1 MSKGV
6 EIMVFSSLL
15 FLFRFLPAVLILYYI
30 APRKIRNIVLFLFSL
45 FFYAWGEPKY
55 VFLMLFSITMDFTIG
70 RIIERCQKE
79 GHKKR
84 AKAALLVSVVV
95 NLGILAFFKYADFI
109 VESINGL
116 LGTAIPLPGIPLPIG
131 ISFFTFQT
139 MSYTIDVYRGATKV
153 QKKWINYGTYVSMF
167 PQLIAGP
174 IVQYKTIAQQ
184 MENRRENTDDFV
196 AGIHRFL
203 IGVGKKVL
211 LANNIGLLWD
221 AVAAMPMAEV
231 PVLTAWLGAIAF
243 TFQIY
248 FDFSGY
254 SDMAIG
260 LGKMFG
266 FHFLENFNYP
276 YISKSITEFWRRWH
290 ISLSSWFREYVY
302 IPLGGNR
309 KGALKQA
316 RNIFIVWMLTGIWHG
331 AHWNYVLWGVYY
343 GILLMLEKFVL
354 GKYIQKLPGA
364 VQNLYTLFLVV
375 ISWVIFKCEDLS
387 LCGTYLLAMF
397 GGSGAGIANQ
407 ETLYLLYNYAVLLV
421 ILVFGCTTWPKRMA
435 SKVMGGLKAGSWMGI
450 WLKCIFYAG
459 IFMIS
464 VAYLVDAT
472 YNPFLYFRF

>member
-1 MSKGV
+1 
-6 EIMVFSSLL
+6 MVFSSLL

-30 APRKIRNIVLFLFSL
+30 APRRIRNTVLLLFSL
-45 FFYAWGEPKY
+45 FFYAWGEPRY

-70 RIIERCQKE
+70 RVIDRCRKDGKE
-79 GHKKR
+79 GG
-84 AKAALLVSVVV
+84 AKAALLTSVVI

-109 VESINGL
+109 VGSINGAF
-116 LGTAIPLPGIPLPIG
+116 GTAIPLPGIPLPIG

-153 QKKWINYGTYVSMF
+153 QKKWVNYGTYVSMF

-174 IVQYKTIAQQ
+174 IVQYKTIALQ
-184 MENRRENTDDFV
+184 MERRRENTDDF
-196 AGIHRFL
+196 AEGIHRFI

-211 LANNIGLLWD
+211 LANNIGVLWD
-221 AVAAMPMAEV
+221 TVAAMPMSEV
-231 PVLTAWLGAIAF
+231 PALTAWLGAAAF

-309 KGALKQA
+309 KGALKQI
-316 RNIFIVWMLTGIWHG
+316 RNIFVVWMLTGIWHG
-331 AHWNYVLWGVYY
+331 AHWNYVIWGVYY
-343 GILLMLEKFVL
+343 GILLLLEKFVYGRFL
-354 GKYIQKLPGA
+354 QKLPGA
-364 VQNLYTLFLVV
+364 VQNLYTLFFVV

-387 LCGTYLLAMF
+387 LCGSYLTAMF
-397 GGSGAGIANQ
+397 GGNGAGFVNQ
-407 ETLYLLYNYAVLLV
+407 ETLYLLYNYAILLV
-421 ILVFGCTTWPKRMA
+421 ILFLGCTTWPKRAA
-435 SKVMGGLKAGSWMGI
+435 SRALGMEREEGWPCTILR
-450 WLKCIFYAG
+450 CIFYAG
-459 IFMIS
+459 VFAVS